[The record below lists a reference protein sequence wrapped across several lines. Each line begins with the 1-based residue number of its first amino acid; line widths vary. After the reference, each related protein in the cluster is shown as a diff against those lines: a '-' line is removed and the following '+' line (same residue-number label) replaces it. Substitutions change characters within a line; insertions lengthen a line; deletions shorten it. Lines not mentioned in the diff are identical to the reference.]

1 MERTIIKYK
10 EMSDGKFKIID
21 FKNVASLKVLE
32 NVFGKE
38 VLYGYENSYPNFY
51 MHRDGSLCVHNSPMS
66 GSWEWECFQKS
77 QILDKE
83 KFEGLVFTLKKS
95 GENLQKARRFYS
107 NSIIKTIII

>member
-1 MERTIIKYK
+1 MKRTIIKYK
-10 EMSDGKFKIID
+10 EMLDGKFEIID
-21 FKNVASLKVLE
+21 FKNVASLNVLK
-32 NVFGKE
+32 NVFGKD
-38 VLYGYENSYPNFY
+38 VLYGYENSYPHFY
-51 MHRDGSLCVHNSPMS
+51 MHRDGSLCVHNSTMF
-66 GSWEWECFQKS
+66 GSWECFQKS